1 MNIKNQSFT
10 LSLEDAFFE
19 KQQKRVQIDPSPSPP
34 HLTPLPG
41 CFKVMVIY

>member
-19 KQQKRVQIDPSPSPP
+19 KQQKRVQIDPPP
-34 HLTPLPG
+34 PPPLTPLPG

>member
-19 KQQKRVQIDPSPSPP
+19 KQQKRVQIDPSPPPPPPSPRSQAV
-34 HLTPLPG
+34 LRLW
-41 CFKVMVIY
+41 

>member
-19 KQQKRVQIDPSPSPP
+19 KQQKRVQIDPSPPSPRSQAV
-34 HLTPLPG
+34 LRLW
-41 CFKVMVIY
+41 

>member
-19 KQQKRVQIDPSPSPP
+19 KQQKRVQIDPPPPPPPSPRSQAV
-34 HLTPLPG
+34 LRLW
-41 CFKVMVIY
+41 

>member
-19 KQQKRVQIDPSPSPP
+19 KQQKRVQIDPSP
-34 HLTPLPG
+34 PLPHPAPRL
-41 CFKVMVIY
+41 F

>member
-19 KQQKRVQIDPSPSPP
+19 KQQKRVQIDPSPPSP
-34 HLTPLPG
+34 TPSPRSQAVLRLW
-41 CFKVMVIY
+41 

>member
-19 KQQKRVQIDPSPSPP
+19 KQQKRVQIDPSPPLPP
-34 HLTPLPG
+34 HPAPRL
-41 CFKVMVIY
+41 F

>member
-19 KQQKRVQIDPSPSPP
+19 KQQKRVQIDPSPPPP
-34 HLTPLPG
+34 HPAPRL
-41 CFKVMVIY
+41 F

>member
-19 KQQKRVQIDPSPSPP
+19 KQQKRVQIAPPPPPPPSPRSQAV
-34 HLTPLPG
+34 LRLW
-41 CFKVMVIY
+41 

>member
-19 KQQKRVQIDPSPSPP
+19 KQQKRVQIDPSPPP
-34 HLTPLPG
+34 LTPLPG

>member
-19 KQQKRVQIDPSPSPP
+19 KQQKRVQIDPSPPPPSPRSQAV
-34 HLTPLPG
+34 LRLW
-41 CFKVMVIY
+41 

>member
-19 KQQKRVQIDPSPSPP
+19 KQQKRVQIEPQREPRPPSQAV
-34 HLTPLPG
+34 LRLW
-41 CFKVMVIY
+41 